1 LLVKAEFE
9 AVDGRRDAA
18 EKLVEQAIAKHGSS
32 VAARFGMVS
41 LALRGGKL
49 DVAKAQVAKMKEIA
63 PRDFRTLYAEALI
76 SFVSGDAAAARDAL
90 QRVLAVA
97 PDNPQSLLLSGLVHA
112 QLGSFAQAEDALR
125 KVLAKSPNEPT
136 ATRALAAVFMRS
148 GRAGQAVDTL
158 NQALKRHA
166 DDPLLLRA
174 VGEAYLASGNLKLA
188 TQAYERASAL
198 DKADVSSKIR
208 LAQVRMQSGETARAF
223 SDLDALAASDSS
235 KSQAELA
242 LFAEHLRRRQYD
254 KALAAADAIEKK
266 QPQSPLPA
274 NLRGTVY
281 LAKRDLPKARA
292 SFEKALELQ
301 PDYHAAAQSLA
312 IIDIQEGHV
321 EAARDRYA
329 RLLSKHP
336 NNEELLLASAEIQ
349 HLSGAPRDKVRE
361 TLDKAVAANPTSV
374 RARLAQ
380 ISFSQRQGDFTKAIA
395 NAQAALAA
403 IPNDP
408 QLTDAL
414 AASQAASGELPQA
427 TETFKRL
434 VQLQP
439 ENPGA
444 LLRLAA
450 VQTAAKDYAGA
461 VDSSRRALALRAD
474 LAVAW
479 TTLAKGLLLSGK
491 PDAAIAEAHKVQ
503 KDHPDKAFGYLLE
516 GEVLAAQRKWADS
529 AKAFEAA
536 LARQASPALV
546 VKQYQALVNAGKT
559 ADATAL
565 ANKWAKAH
573 ADDATIPLLL
583 AQQSQQRN
591 DLDTAVAGYRR
602 VLEID
607 SDNIV
612 ALNNLAWILSERKD
626 PKGLE
631 YAEEAHRLSPFNPNV
646 LDTLGWSI
654 ARTGDPKRGVQ
665 LLRMA
670 HNLAPREA
678 EIRLH
683 LAQALRE
690 SGDKEGA
697 RRELTELTK
706 LDAASPVRA
715 QAEKLL
721 QAP

>member
-1 LLVKAEFE
+1 M
-9 AVDGRRDAA
+9 
-18 EKLVEQAIAKHGSS
+18 QA
-32 VAARFGMVS
+32 
-41 LALRGGKL
+41 
-49 DVAKAQVAKMKEIA
+49 
-63 PRDFRTLYAEALI
+63 
-76 SFVSGDAAAARDAL
+76 
-90 QRVLAVA
+90 
-97 PDNPQSLLLSGLVHA
+97 
-112 QLGSFAQAEDALR
+112 
-125 KVLAKSPNEPT
+125 
-136 ATRALAAVFMRS
+136 
-148 GRAGQAVDTL
+148 
-158 NQALKRHA
+158 
-166 DDPLLLRA
+166 
-174 VGEAYLASGNLKLA
+174 
-188 TQAYERASAL
+188 
-198 DKADVSSKIR
+198 
-208 LAQVRMQSGETARAF
+208 GETARAF

-242 LFAEHLRRRQYD
+242 LFAEHLRRREYD
-254 KALAAADAIEKK
+254 KALAAADAIQKK
-266 QPQSPLPA
+266 QPQSALPA

-281 LAKRDLPKARA
+281 LAKRDLRNARA
-292 SFEKALELQ
+292 NFEKALELQ
-301 PDYHAAAQSLA
+301 PDYHGAAQSLA

-329 RLLSKHP
+329 SLLAKHP
-336 NNEELLLASAEIQ
+336 NNEELLLASAEVLR
-349 HLSGAPRDKVRE
+349 LSGASRDKVKE

-380 ISFSQRQGDFTKAIA
+380 ISFSARQGDSRTAIA
-395 NAQAALAA
+395 SAQAALAA
-403 IPNDP
+403 VPNDL

-414 AASQAASGELPQA
+414 GASQAAGGDLAQA
-427 TETFKRL
+427 ADTFKRL

-439 ENPGA
+439 QNPAA
-444 LLRLAA
+444 LLRLAS
-450 VQTAAKDYAGA
+450 VQMAAKDYAGA
-461 VDSSRRALALRAD
+461 VDSSRRALALRTD

-491 PDAAIAEAHKVQ
+491 PDAAISEARKVQ
-503 KDHPDKAFGYLLE
+503 KEHPDKAFGYLLE
-516 GEVLAAQRKWADS
+516 GEVLAAQKKWADA
-529 AKAFEAA
+529 AKAYEAA
-536 LARQASPALV
+536 LARQDSSALV
-546 VKQYQALVNAGKT
+546 VKQYQALVSAGK
-559 ADATAL
+559 AAEATAL

-591 DLDTAVAGYRR
+591 DLDAAVAGYRR
-602 VLEID
+602 VLQID
-607 SDNIV
+607 SDNII

-626 PKGLE
+626 PKGVE

-654 ARTGDPKRGVQ
+654 AQTGDPKRGVQ

-670 HNLAPREA
+670 HNIAPREA
-678 EIRLH
+678 DIRLH

-706 LDAASPVRA
+706 LETGSPVRA